1 MAPRPFESKIQ
12 NLVYNVDVGIGP
24 RVVKVGLYGLFVLIV
39 MLLYTATQF
48 RGLRDAEAMDCAQ
61 IARNLAAG
69 RGFTTQCVR
78 PISLWCLIE
87 KSPAHNPRIT
97 RHPDIFHAP
106 AWPALLA
113 ALFRLSRIPLETE
126 RGEGAFPPEQWV
138 IAPIGHLF
146 TLLTGLLVFRLGRRL
161 FDRRVGLLGATVF
174 YLSDIAWSD
183 SLSGTGLSLL
193 TFLTTAAFYAAVAA
207 GANRQEPRSRLS
219 WFLPY
224 GLALAFCIT
233 AFLTR
238 YAAAVLVPAVALYV
252 GFSFGRRGWTW
263 ALAFVLAFLVGIS
276 PWLVRNRVVSG
287 GVLGLAP
294 YAALA
299 AADADPA
306 EFERTLAPT
315 FALGDT
321 LNTLQTKFL
330 TGLAGLY
337 RDQFRS
343 IGEGLFVCLFLTAFF
358 YRFVRPPVHLL
369 RLCLLLGLVLLVL
382 VASLFGP
389 VTARLLHAFWPLI
402 ILYGLAFF
410 TILIERLQLRVRLF
424 TLAVTAFFVFLGA
437 LPLILTLMPPR
448 AGVPYP
454 PYFPP
459 FIVHVCKMLKP
470 DEMLCTDMPWA
481 TAWYGNR
488 DSLLLPATLDD
499 FYEINDYN
507 KRISGLYFTTIT
519 RNKPYVRNLL
529 AGPDRSWFPLL
540 EGRMPA
546 DFPLSQGF
554 PMNNMDQLFLT
565 DRQRWNE

>member
-1 MAPRPFESKIQ
+1 
-12 NLVYNVDVGIGP
+12 
-24 RVVKVGLYGLFVLIV
+24 
-39 MLLYTATQF
+39 
-48 RGLRDAEAMDCAQ
+48 
-61 IARNLAAG
+61 
-69 RGFTTQCVR
+69 
-78 PISLWCLIE
+78 
-87 KSPAHNPRIT
+87 
-97 RHPDIFHAP
+97 
-106 AWPALLA
+106 
-113 ALFRLSRIPLETE
+113 
-126 RGEGAFPPEQWV
+126 
-138 IAPIGHLF
+138 
-146 TLLTGLLVFRLGRRL
+146 
-161 FDRRVGLLGATVF
+161 
-174 YLSDIAWSD
+174 
-183 SLSGTGLSLL
+183 
-193 TFLTTAAFYAAVAA
+193 
-207 GANRQEPRSRLS
+207 
-219 WFLPY
+219 
-224 GLALAFCIT
+224 
-233 AFLTR
+233 
-238 YAAAVLVPAVALYV
+238 
-252 GFSFGRRGWTW
+252 
-263 ALAFVLAFLVGIS
+263 
-276 PWLVRNRVVSG
+276 
-287 GVLGLAP
+287 
-294 YAALA
+294 
-299 AADADPA
+299 
-306 EFERTLAPT
+306 
-315 FALGDT
+315 
-321 LNTLQTKFL
+321 
-330 TGLAGLY
+330 
-337 RDQFRS
+337 
-343 IGEGLFVCLFLTAFF
+343 VCLFLTAFF

-369 RLCLLLGLVLLVL
+369 RWCLLLGLVLLVL